1 MSNLLNEHGYSAN
14 YFTLIIC
21 LLLRYM

>member
-21 LLLRYM
+21 LLLSYM